1 MHLAVDKNEATDQ
14 KELRSGGIVLE
25 SKRGR
30 KKGSKAPKILRK
42 RRKRISCSPHTIK
55 KYAKGSKGLKKKKG
69 KRRRKKRK
77 TVRCT
82 PKTIAKYAEGSE
94 GLARRKKK
102 PKRKRAH

>member
-1 MHLAVDKNEATDQ
+1 MHLAVDGNKTTDQ

-30 KKGSKAPKILRK
+30 KKGTKAPKCLRK
-42 RRKRISCSPHTIK
+42 RTKRISCTALTIK
-55 KYAKGSKGLKKKKG
+55 KYAKGSKGLKKKKE
-69 KRRRKKRK
+69 KRRTKKRK
-77 TVRCT
+77 TIRCT

-102 PKRKRAH
+102 PKRKRVY

>member
-1 MHLAVDKNEATDQ
+1 MHLAVDENETTDQ
-14 KELRSGGIVLE
+14 RELRSGGIVLE

-30 KKGSKAPKILRK
+30 KKGPKCLRK
-42 RRKRISCSPHTIK
+42 RRKRISCTPATVK

-69 KRRRKKRK
+69 KRRTKKRK
-77 TVRCT
+77 TIRCT

-102 PKRKRAH
+102 PKRKRVY